1 MRRGNRFQ
9 WCRPASAGAFN
20 WLWEE
25 GCDASD
31 DRADPRARPFFR
43 LRARMAVGHLQCERT
58 AMRAIAAGAD
68 SESLGFIKPG
78 GVVIVIGGAGDGCC
92 SAAGALGGN
101 KRMCTSKFSRRRHW
115 QGKAYNGAGRVEMP
129 ESIGL
134 FRRKTYRIGAA
145 EGRRRWLTQ
154 QGSRMLPLTECRRRR
169 AS

>member
-9 WCRPASAGAFN
+9 LAPALRAGAFN

-25 GCDASD
+25 GCNTSD

-43 LRARMAVGHLQCERT
+43 LRARMAGGHLQCERT
-58 AMRAIAAGAD
+58 AVRAIAACAD
-68 SESLGFIKPG
+68 ADRQGVSKSG

-129 ESIGL
+129 EGIGL

-145 EGRRRWLTQ
+145 EGRR
-154 QGSRMLPLTECRRRR
+154 
-169 AS
+169 